1 MFIAIIS
8 FDGISQCIGEE
19 EGNVL
24 SRKKENAILKRRDN
38 AMNNK
43 MKNRLIVA
51 FTMLFVFMGLT
62 VGSPTSAAKSA
73 TPVEVIE
80 VQTFGASYGEWSAR
94 WWQWALSIPAET
106 NPILDMDGANC
117 ANGQYDDVWF
127 LAGTFGGPAVRSCT
141 IPAGKPIFF
150 PLLNTAMMLKPYGYE
165 TLLDFRRSLAENM
178 DAVTELS
185 CSIKICKNG
194 EEEECETV
202 LSYSKDE
209 LVNFRVRSPSFTVIG
224 PPKGVLPPGFL
235 KVPAHADQI
244 VSDGYWLLLSP
255 LAQLPPG
262 EYYEIKFGGERPGFS
277 ADVTYHLTIE

>member
-8 FDGISQCIGEE
+8 FDGISQYIGEE

-38 AMNNK
+38 VMNNK

-62 VGSPTSAAKSA
+62 VGSPTSAAKPA
-73 TPVEVIE
+73 AHVEVVE

-94 WWQWALSIPAET
+94 WWQWALSIPAES

-117 ANGQYDDVWF
+117 AKGQYDNVWF

-150 PLLNTAMMLKPYGYE
+150 PLLNTAMLKPYGYE

-178 DAVTELS
+178 DAVTDLW
-185 CSIKICKNG
+185 CTIDDKDL
-194 EEEECETV
+194 EED
-202 LSYSKDE
+202 LD
-209 LVNFRVRSPSFTVIG
+209 LFNFRVRSPSFTVIG

-235 KVPAHADQI
+235 KVPAHTDQI

-255 LAQLPPG
+255 LASG
-262 EYYEIKFGGERPGFS
+262 EHTINFGGEGPGFRVE
-277 ADVTYHLTIE
+277 VTYHLTIE